1 MAGRESVIVFRW
13 LQCYNGCV
21 WIRKTMEG
29 EKRLESFERLPVA
42 VYAEE
47 NPEKDISDAFY
58 IARHLQHLDDGLL
71 SERVRV
77 CNNSN
82 RDYRVSIVYSVRTT
96 FAPEHWLIPC
106 VMYDGNPF
114 GTRNSP
120 KGLTHEGRPWV
131 FSGDRCGIPACTIS
145 EDRENV
151 VALFSS
157 DASGT
162 SLNCAC
168 SVERTAE
175 GFFVHKLIYPTME
188 APLSYTG
195 KNRMTEGF
203 REYFDLPSG
212 GSVELSCFLYSG
224 RPRWECYGFASVL
237 PVALSVLHHEH
248 LPAMATADVREVCLH
263 YLQSARNETMGA
275 VSFGAECRDYTHPIG
290 NDQRGGPWEGIT
302 LEAIEANPSLNHM
315 MYKPCGMGMGFSSQ
329 GMMILRMLLRDALD
343 EGNEEQADEV
353 LQILENW
360 VRMQRPNGLVSLW
373 YPKEREE
380 ADPSS
385 LGWGMGEMAKIY
397 ALLSERG
404 MECPDFLTFTRK
416 LADFFVEHFSEED
429 PFGRLWTLDGEKKA
443 SGGCNGSFVAKGL
456 LELYEVCGD
465 GRYLT
470 CARKAYEAYFRR
482 DLRFFR
488 CSAGAIDC
496 DSVDKESAFPLI
508 YSGLALWKELGERR
522 YLEMAEQA
530 AFYFLSW
537 MFCYDAAYEETSDFA
552 RMGYFTS
559 GGTVVSAEHQ
569 CIDPYASVAVP
580 DLLDLYAQTGEAV
593 WKQAAHMIW
602 ANTTQCLAG
611 KQGMHFHGM
620 ERPAGA
626 QNECFAQTV
635 WSKYRSNPRE
645 SRGHMNDFIGIWLC
659 CFKLYTI
666 ERVGTLDEM

>member
-1 MAGRESVIVFRW
+1 MES
-13 LQCYNGCV
+13 
-21 WIRKTMEG
+21 
-29 EKRLESFERLPVA
+29 EKRMESFERLPVA

-175 GFFVHKLIYPTME
+175 GFFIHKLIYPTME

-353 LQILENW
+353 IQIL
-360 VRMQRPNGLVSLW
+360 
-373 YPKEREE
+373 
-380 ADPSS
+380 
-385 LGWGMGEMAKIY
+385 
-397 ALLSERG
+397 
-404 MECPDFLTFTRK
+404 
-416 LADFFVEHFSEED
+416 
-429 PFGRLWTLDGEKKA
+429 
-443 SGGCNGSFVAKGL
+443 
-456 LELYEVCGD
+456 
-465 GRYLT
+465 
-470 CARKAYEAYFRR
+470 
-482 DLRFFR
+482 
-488 CSAGAIDC
+488 
-496 DSVDKESAFPLI
+496 
-508 YSGLALWKELGERR
+508 
-522 YLEMAEQA
+522 
-530 AFYFLSW
+530 
-537 MFCYDAAYEETSDFA
+537 
-552 RMGYFTS
+552 
-559 GGTVVSAEHQ
+559 
-569 CIDPYASVAVP
+569 
-580 DLLDLYAQTGEAV
+580 
-593 WKQAAHMIW
+593 
-602 ANTTQCLAG
+602 
-611 KQGMHFHGM
+611 
-620 ERPAGA
+620 
-626 QNECFAQTV
+626 
-635 WSKYRSNPRE
+635 
-645 SRGHMNDFIGIWLC
+645 
-659 CFKLYTI
+659 
-666 ERVGTLDEM
+666 